1 MIDSKMKTTNY
12 INTLSPAKLNL
23 FLHITGKREDGY
35 HNLQTLFRLLNW
47 GDKMQFRLSQQ
58 TINADEPPIRLHC
71 DVDLTA
77 NLQDNLIIKAAYAL
91 LKDIPNTQ
99 KKTLNIVDIHLTK
112 IIPTG
117 AGLGGGS
124 SNAATTLLALND
136 LWQLGFSSQQL
147 QKIGVTLGADV
158 PIFIYRQDAIAEGVG
173 DILSPIKLPK
183 QQFLLLTP
191 LAHISTAQ
199 LFAHP
204 KLKRDIK
211 KLPVDVLQEN
221 SQDFLDTLSSSFY
234 NVFEPVV
241 CQLSTEVTEALN
253 YLKQFESVCKSTAR
267 MTGSGSCVF
276 LPVTKQTEDINSW
289 IKQAP
294 CPAFFV
300 ESI

>member
-1 MIDSKMKTTNY
+1 MQTTNY

-23 FLHITGKREDGY
+23 FLHITGKRKDGY

-47 GDKMQFRLSQQ
+47 GDNMQFRLSQQ
-58 TINADEPPIRLHC
+58 TVYNDELPIRLHC
-71 DVDLTA
+71 NINLTD
-77 NLQDNLIIKAAYAL
+77 NLQDNLIVKAAHAL
-91 LKDIPNTQ
+91 LKNIPNNQ
-99 KKTLNIVDIHLTK
+99 KKTLKIIDIQLNK
-112 IIPTG
+112 KIPTG

-124 SNAATTLLALND
+124 SNAATTLLALNN
-136 LWQLGFSSQQL
+136 LWQLEFSQQQL

-158 PIFIYRQDAIAEGVG
+158 PIFIYGQDAIAEGVG
-173 DILSPIKLPK
+173 DVFSPIKLPK

-191 LAHISTAQ
+191 SSHISTAQ

-204 KLKRDIK
+204 KLKRNVK
-211 KLPVDVLQEN
+211 KLPVAMLQKKPEH
-221 SQDFLDTLSSSFY
+221 FLDTLDPSFC

-241 CQLSTEVTEALN
+241 CKLSTKVTQALN
-253 YLKQFESVCKSTAR
+253 YLKQFESTCNSTAR

-276 LPVTKQTEDINSW
+276 LPLTHHTKHIDTW

-300 ESI
+300 ESL